1 MATTKIWKIKNRL
14 DHVLDYIAN
23 PIKTNDKK
31 YVTGIN
37 CLSET
42 AFQEMNIVKNQFHKT
57 DGIIGYHAY
66 QSFKGSEVTPE
77 EAHKIGIRLAEE
89 LWGDKFQVVVATHLN
104 TNNIHNHF
112 TINSV
117 SFVDGKKY
125 YDNKKNYAIMRK
137 TSDKLCEEYGLSVLK
152 QEEKYNKYASN
163 DLYKELMKYS
173 IDYAI
178 ENAKDYNDFI
188 KILYGLDYIVTERNG
203 ELSIRREPY
212 KRNTRI
218 ARQFGNMYSKE
229 LIYKRILETQPEF
242 IYSPEPY
249 LMLNERLN
257 SYYEIQNRYFQNNS
271 SFRQLILYYEKLFVI
286 NIKNYS
292 KSNLTKYTPQ
302 LINEIKKLDEFSKQ
316 IRFLCKNKI
325 QTEKDLIDFK
335 KSANDKIVPL
345 KSERE
350 NLWKKHKRA
359 KTKEEKLLIE
369 NRITEISKEIYP
381 ISEDIKYCKKLYD
394 NVQDY
399 KAIELHQK
407 MVEEKEQLDNVRNK
421 SKKKNK
427 VK

>member
-1 MATTKIWKIKNRL
+1 
-14 DHVLDYIAN
+14 
-23 PIKTNDKK
+23 
-31 YVTGIN
+31 
-37 CLSET
+37 
-42 AFQEMNIVKNQFHKT
+42 
-57 DGIIGYHAY
+57 
-66 QSFKGSEVTPE
+66 
-77 EAHKIGIRLAEE
+77 
-89 LWGDKFQVVVATHLN
+89 
-104 TNNIHNHF
+104 
-112 TINSV
+112 
-117 SFVDGKKY
+117 
-125 YDNKKNYAIMRK
+125 
-137 TSDKLCEEYGLSVLK
+137 
-152 QEEKYNKYASN
+152 
-163 DLYKELMKYS
+163 
-173 IDYAI
+173 
-178 ENAKDYNDFI
+178 
-188 KILYGLDYIVTERNG
+188 
-203 ELSIRREPY
+203 
-212 KRNTRI
+212 
-218 ARQFGNMYSKE
+218 
-229 LIYKRILETQPEF
+229 
-242 IYSPEPY
+242 
-249 LMLNERLN
+249 
-257 SYYEIQNRYFQNNS
+257 
-271 SFRQLILYYEKLFVI
+271 
-286 NIKNYS
+286 
-292 KSNLTKYTPQ
+292 LTKYTPQ